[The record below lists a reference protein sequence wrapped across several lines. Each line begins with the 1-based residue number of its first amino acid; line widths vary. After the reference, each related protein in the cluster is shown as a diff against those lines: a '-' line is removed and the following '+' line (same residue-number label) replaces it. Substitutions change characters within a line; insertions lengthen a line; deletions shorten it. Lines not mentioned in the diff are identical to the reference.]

1 MGCLGSNTVNDVKKA
16 LKGEKYRVV
25 FMVGADT
32 SPLAPLASKAAEEFR
47 HTLINVNDLGQGKI
61 TNPLLKA
68 VVQDFT
74 NELKGSGVVS
84 SSTIVKG
91 VGLMLNTAKDKRVLI
106 EGFPR
111 SQEDLDA
118 WNKAKG
124 EDCDTVCF
132 MYVEVSDDKVKEG
145 ANDDIALKKCDYF
158 INTTKPFC
166 EGLASSL
173 GDKFVKIDG
182 SKSEDDAYTDVKK
195 TFVDKK
201 LF

>member
-16 LKGEKYRVV
+16 LKGDKYRIV

-32 SPLAPLASKAAEEFR
+32 SPLETLAKKASEEFR
-47 HTLINVNDLGQGKI
+47 HTLINTNDLGQGKVS
-61 TNPLLKA
+61 NRLLSA
-68 VVQDFT
+68 VVQDIT
-74 NELKGSGVVS
+74 NELKGSAFVS
-84 SSTIVKG
+84 SATLVKAI
-91 VGLMLNTAKDKRVLI
+91 GLMLNTAKDKRVLI

-118 WNKAKG
+118 WNKAQG
-124 EDCDTVCF
+124 EDCDTACF
-132 MYVEVSDDKVKEG
+132 IYVEVSDDKVKEG
-145 ANDDIALKKCDYF
+145 ANDEIALKKCDYF

-166 EGLASSL
+166 ENMSSL
-173 GDKFVKIDG
+173 GNKYAKIDG
-182 SKSEDDAYTDVKK
+182 SKTEDEAFTDVKN

>member
-84 SSTIVKG
+84 SSTISS
-91 VGLMLNTAKDKRVLI
+91 
-106 EGFPR
+106 P
-111 SQEDLDA
+111 
-118 WNKAKG
+118 
-124 EDCDTVCF
+124 
-132 MYVEVSDDKVKEG
+132 
-145 ANDDIALKKCDYF
+145 
-158 INTTKPFC
+158 
-166 EGLASSL
+166 ASSCL
-173 GDKFVKIDG
+173 FTEKERTYATG
-182 SKSEDDAYTDVKK
+182 SMWK
-195 TFVDKK
+195 TIARPLTWWCARAARVRSTT
-201 LF
+201 

>member
-61 TNPLLKA
+61 SNSLLKA

-84 SSTIVKG
+84 SSTMVKG
-91 VGLMLNTAKDKRVLI
+91 VGLMLNTAKDKRILI

-118 WNKAKG
+118 WQKAKG

-132 MYVEVSDDKVKEG
+132 MYV
-145 ANDDIALKKCDYF
+145 
-158 INTTKPFC
+158 
-166 EGLASSL
+166 
-173 GDKFVKIDG
+173 
-182 SKSEDDAYTDVKK
+182 
-195 TFVDKK
+195 
-201 LF
+201 

>member
-32 SPLAPLASKAAEEFR
+32 SPLESLAKKASDEFR

-61 TNPLLKA
+61 SNNLLKA
-68 VVQDFT
+68 VIQDIT
-74 NELKGSGVVS
+74 NELKGNGTIS
-84 SSTIVKG
+84 SDTLVKG
-91 VGLMLNTAKDKRVLI
+91 IGLMLNTAKDKRILI

-118 WNKAKG
+118 WNKKQG

-145 ANDDIALKKCDYF
+145 STDDIALKKCEYF

-166 EGLASSL
+166 EGMASTL

-182 SKSEDDAYTDVKK
+182 SKGDAAYDDVKQ
-195 TFVDKK
+195 TFIDKK